1 MQKKQERLFRVAIA
15 GIICFLLLG
24 VCLILTTYRDY
35 REQFIQQQESQKLQ
49 LAQAVD
55 RNIESLLKQSRNS
68 LEYIIGLEQ
77 FQIEEKQWLHS
88 GKSGNLLR
96 YLTDNHLNRNDLI
109 AGIAI
114 MKDGKF
120 IPDEHGYTTYQF
132 LDDDALSPHRIC
144 VGTTGRYYLAL
155 LCEGQGGASYASM
168 IDLQLLYQKVSSIE
182 LTEADQLILLDHSC
196 SILQHF
202 CSDSREIKNTL
213 VESCPKRE
221 DFQLLIS
228 AERNQVQNSYPFV
241 YRTQK
246 MSDGYNA
253 RISIIPSGLSANQSF
268 AIGLISNTDT
278 ALQPLHSASFR
289 WLLGGS
295 ILLAGISLLL
305 ILVLHFRR
313 RDLQIAQELELLQQK
328 NIAMEELQRK
338 TQEVAHHQ
346 RLEMIG
352 RLTSG
357 IAHEFNNL
365 LTPIMTYSM
374 LTLEQLNPEQEELY
388 DNVLEIYNSSRKARE
403 ITSQLSQ
410 YSRKNTDENKQYLNP
425 DLLISKVLHVALPA
439 CPQNVTVDSQCSNK
453 HLRIYGNETQLSQL
467 LLNLM
472 LNAFHAM
479 TEEGGQLT
487 ISTHTENGQLHIVL
501 QDNGCGIPSDVLPHI
516 FEPFFTTKEG
526 GKGSGL
532 GLAIAQQIAEDHQGR
547 LSVHSVEGEGSIF
560 TLTLPAYL
568 D

>member
-1 MQKKQERLFRVAIA
+1 MQKKQERLFRIAIA

-24 VCLILTTYRDY
+24 VCLILTTYQDY

-144 VGTTGRYYLAL
+144 IGTTGRYYLAL
-155 LCEGQGGASYASM
+155 ICEGQGGASYASM

-352 RLTSG
+352 TLTSG

-532 GLAIAQQIAEDHQGR
+532 GLAIAQQIAEDHQGC